1 MESRNVSQH
10 IRAYR
15 ANETGRNTRATHDQC
30 PDCDGSLRT
39 IGHETDC
46 KDCGLILDDQQ
57 IDRGAEYR
65 AFDHDERLQRE
76 RTGAPLTPT
85 RHDRGLSTE
94 IRGTRD
100 ANGNS
105 LSSSKRRQLARLRR
119 EQSRG
124 RWRSKAERNLA
135 DGLGE
140 VKRVASALDCPDSIA
155 EQACV
160 LFRRAHDED
169 LCPGRSLDGIAAAS
183 VFAACRCA
191 GLGVTRQ
198 DFKEVTQ
205 CPRSHLDVAYTVMN
219 IELGLSTAVLS
230 PRDLIDRYASE
241 LELSMSVRRR
251 AREFAVGAE
260 QAGVTIG
267 QKPSAVAAG
276 CLYGAVEEGCH
287 TRTQEEIA
295 AVASVSM
302 TTLRKH
308 WRTVT
313 DIADS

>member
-1 MESRNVSQH
+1 M
-10 IRAYR
+10 YR
-15 ANETGRNTRATHDQC
+15 VNEAGRSPRTTHDHDQC

-39 IGHETDC
+39 GGHETVC
-46 KDCGLILDDQQ
+46 EDCGLIFDDQQ
-57 IDRGAEYR
+57 IDRGPEYR
-65 AFDHDERLQRE
+65 AFTHDERIQRE

-94 IRGTRD
+94 LNGTHD

-140 VKRVASALDCPDSIA
+140 VQRIASALDCPDSIT

-160 LFRRAHDED
+160 LFRRAHGKE

-191 GLGVTRQ
+191 GLGLTRQ
-198 DFKEVTQ
+198 DLEGVTQ
-205 CPRSHLDVAYTVMN
+205 YPRSHLDAAYTVMN
-219 IELGLSTAVLS
+219 MELELPTEVLS
-230 PRDLIDRYASE
+230 PCDLIDRYASE
-241 LELSMSVRRR
+241 LELSMSVRCR

-287 TRTQEEIA
+287 TRTQDEIA
-295 AVASVSM
+295 TVAGVS
-302 TTLRKH
+302 TATLRKH

-313 DIADS
+313 DVAHS